1 LQTFASDFSSDARRS
16 IESFRRSLLAA
27 LDGVMDGTGRRLTDL
42 AATLAI
48 DTKLAWKLTRIL
60 ELHDPYSAGL
70 YMPGSA
76 GYRILRQAIE
86 RRGVAED
93 EIVALDRA
101 YRGFEDLQRDHA
113 GDRRTLDML
122 FSGLAEQEQNR
133 RELEHR
139 KAAFHANTSLWG
151 VRAAMRLMTFVIA
164 ESAEDPTRVDAAHVA
179 GLFGVQRTRPNV
191 PWRVAQLR
199 SHDAAGRP
207 VARVGS
213 IPIDPEVLSDAPPRL
228 IAHCS
233 GPVPE
238 LCPVTTADGRTEYRL
253 GDGPVGRSSVFD
265 LVFAERMPLAGSRYR
280 APGDDAL
287 SVTSRNR
294 TPVERLVLDLVV
306 SRTLAESLEL
316 SVMLFSELWGERN
329 TINPDDPER
338 LPLAETIRHV
348 GTGLSGFQHRHVPRH
363 AELMSRVFTG
373 CGWDPDL
380 FETYRV
386 EMQYPPAPTGLRIMS
401 PLPDAP
407 G

>member
-1 LQTFASDFSSDARRS
+1 MQIAASDFQSDARRS
-16 IESFRRSLLAA
+16 IEAFRRSLLTA

-86 RRGVAED
+86 RRGVAEN

-101 YRGFEDLQRDHA
+101 YRGFEALQRDHA

-122 FSGLAEQEQNR
+122 FSGLAEQEQDR

-164 ESAEDPTRVDAAHVA
+164 ESAEDPSKIDAAHIA
-179 GLFGVQRTRPNV
+179 GLFGVHRTRPNV

-199 SHDAAGRP
+199 SQDASGRTI
-207 VARVGS
+207 AQGAT
-213 IPIDPEVLSDAPPRL
+213 IPIDPAVPADAPPIL
-228 IAHCS
+228 AEHCA
-233 GPVPE
+233 GPLPD
-238 LCPVTTADGRTEYRL
+238 LCPVRTADGRTEYRL
-253 GDGPVGRSSVFD
+253 GDGPVGRASVFD
-265 LVFAERMPLAGSRYR
+265 LVFAERMPQAGVRYR
-280 APGDDAL
+280 SPGDEHL

-306 SRTLAESLEL
+306 SRSLYGPLEPDA
-316 SVMLFSELWGERN
+316 MLFSELWGERSA
-329 TINPDDPER
+329 IDPDDPER
-338 LPLAETIRHV
+338 LPLAETVRHV
-348 GTGLSGFQHRHVPRH
+348 GSGLSSFQHRHVPRH
-363 AELMSRVFTG
+363 AELMTRLFEG

-380 FETYRV
+380 FDIYRI
-386 EMQYPPAPTGLRIMS
+386 EMQFPPAPTGLRIMS